1 MSGRAF
7 VTGGTG
13 FVGGGI
19 LAALANEGREVRALS
34 RDRTGAQVVA
44 ATGAEPVVGHLFEP
58 EVLRTGMAGCS
69 TVFHAAGVNAM
80 CVDDSSDMW
89 HVNVGGSLNVLDAA
103 SAAGVGKVVYTSSA
117 ATIGEP
123 HGVVGTETTRHRG
136 WFLSEYEKSKF
147 EAEKAVLDR
156 AKVLG
161 LDVVVVN
168 PTSVQGPGRSTGSAK
183 LILAALNARIMP
195 AIDVHVS
202 FVDIDDCSKAHLLA
216 ERAGVDQE
224 RYLINGATM
233 SVAEVL
239 QQVRAITGAR
249 HAAVPIP
256 RAVVKALL
264 PPLRLKERFSRSS
277 TLCVEMLETVLH
289 GHRFDATKSQEA
301 LGMVYRPPRQ
311 LFGRLIQWYAD
322 YGFIQRSLPN
332 VRNSHE

>member
-1 MSGRAF
+1 MF

-19 LAALANEGREVRALS
+19 LAALANEGRQVRALT

-58 EVLRTGMAGCS
+58 EVLRTGMADCS

-80 CVDDSSDMW
+80 CLDDPSDMW
-89 HVNVGGSLNVLDAA
+89 RVNVGGSLNVLDAA
-103 SAAGVGKVVYTSSA
+103 SAAGVRRVVYTSSA

-123 HGVVGTETTRHRG
+123 RGVVATEATVHRG

-147 EAEKAVLDR
+147 EAEKAVSDR

-161 LDVVVVN
+161 VELVVVN
-168 PTSVQGPGRSTGSAK
+168 PSSVQGPGRTTGSAQ
-183 LILAALNARIMP
+183 LVLAALNARLVP
-195 AIDVHVS
+195 SVDVHVS
-202 FVDIDDCSKAHLLA
+202 VVDIDDCSTAHLLA
-216 ERAGVDQE
+216 ERSGVDQE

-233 SVAEVL
+233 VLSEVL
-239 QQVRAITGAR
+239 QNVRAITGAR
-249 HAAVPIP
+249 HLSVPIP
-256 RAVVKALL
+256 RALVKGLL
-264 PPLRLKERFSRSS
+264 PPLRFKERFSRSS
-277 TLCVEMLETVLH
+277 TLCAEMLDTVLH
-289 GHRFDATKSQEA
+289 GHRFDAKKSEEA
-301 LGMVYRPPRQ
+301 LGMAYRPPHQ

-332 VRNSHE
+332 VRKSP